1 MLNASCQLLV
11 ATTKGTMN
19 RRTIITLIAGI
30 AFAGV
35 CSAAQDPGTAK
46 ANTSAKSAA
55 APASPSSASQ
65 PSEAVFNDF
74 LKKMF
79 GWDTEL
85 TWKIA
90 EIKPSEASGISE
102 ATVVFSTPKGQ
113 QASRI
118 YVTPD
123 QKYAFTGELM
133 PFGADPFA
141 SARQELKAVTG
152 PSHGPQDA
160 TITIVEFGDLECPA
174 CKAAQPNITKLLQEE
189 PKAKLVFQNYPL
201 EQIHKWAL
209 IGAKYLDCL
218 GRQNSDAVW
227 KFIATVY
234 DHQSEINEQN
244 VEQMLKGYVKDSGGD
259 PDAVAAC
266 AAKPDTEKR
275 VRDSIALAEKL
286 DVTSTPTFFING
298 RRLVGFSNNSA
309 PYDAVKAM
317 VDFEVANPGK

>member
-1 MLNASCQLLV
+1 M
-11 ATTKGTMN
+11 
-19 RRTIITLIAGI
+19 LIAGL
-30 AFAGV
+30 ALASLYSV
-35 CSAAQDPGTAK
+35 AQDAGPAKSNAPAK
-46 ANTSAKSAA
+46 AAPTSS
-55 APASPSSASQ
+55 SVPSTSQ
-65 PSEAVFNDF
+65 PSEATFNEF

-85 TWKIA
+85 SWKIA
-90 EIKPSEASGISE
+90 EIKPSEASGITE

-113 QASRI
+113 QVSRI
-118 YVTPD
+118 YITPD
-123 QKYAFTGELM
+123 QRYAFTGELM

-141 SARQELKAVTG
+141 GMREELKKGATG

-160 TITIVEFGDLECPA
+160 AITIVEFGDLECPA

-189 PKAKLVFQNYPL
+189 PKVKLVFQNYPL
-201 EQIHKWAL
+201 EQLHKWAL
-209 IGAKYLDCL
+209 TAAKYVDCL
-218 GRQNSDAVW
+218 GRQNHEAVW

-244 VEQMLKGYVKDSGGD
+244 VDQMLKGYVKDSGGD

-266 AAKPDTEKR
+266 VAKPETETR

-298 RRLVGFSNNSA
+298 RRLVGFSSTSA

-317 VDFEVANPGK
+317 VDFEVANPAK